1 MTLWHNTLQRVYII
15 KLDTEHADAQ
25 VLHLFGKP
33 KWFCWVYVVTISIIW
48 FVDTWYT
55 RKGERKDDRN
65 SRERHLFGECMHA
78 LCVQVC
84 QCIHLKIF
92 KPRHSRFPTRSI
104 WFAFCISYAT
114 EKSIRLLADVW
125 FCSQRLLPSALC
137 ASMWDS
143 QMCGRTNR
151 RCCLLPDAMITVTWA
166 TQN

>member
-1 MTLWHNTLQRVYII
+1 MSMHRFFICLANQNYFLGFT
-15 KLDTEHADAQ
+15 
-25 VLHLFGKP
+25 
-33 KWFCWVYVVTISIIW
+33 CWQSALSDLLIPA
-48 FVDTWYT
+48 TWYT
-55 RKGERKDDRN
+55 PKAECMDDRN
-65 SRERHLFGECMHA
+65 SRRRHLFGECMHA

-84 QCIHLKIF
+84 QRVHLKIF

-104 WFAFCISYAT
+104 LFAFCIPYAT

-125 FCSQRLLPSALC
+125 FCSQRLLPSALW

-151 RCCLLPDAMITVTWA
+151 RCCLLPNAMITVTWA